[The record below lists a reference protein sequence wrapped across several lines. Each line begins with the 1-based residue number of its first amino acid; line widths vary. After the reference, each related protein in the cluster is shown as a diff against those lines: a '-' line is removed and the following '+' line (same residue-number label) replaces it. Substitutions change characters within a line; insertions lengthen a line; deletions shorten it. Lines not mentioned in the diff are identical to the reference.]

1 MAVARSVLKL
11 YNYLG
16 RKKEIFKPLRSKR
29 AGLYTCG
36 PTVYNYAHIG
46 NFRTYIFEDVLRRTL
61 EYSGHKV
68 NHVMNITDV
77 DDKTI
82 RGSKKARKTLK
93 EFTDFYAKEF
103 FKDVKKLNILRAE
116 KYPRA
121 TLHIKEMVGLIRMLL
136 KKKLAYRTEDG
147 VYFDISKFKPYG
159 KLSRLNKK
167 GLRAGT
173 RVAADE
179 YEKNEARD
187 FALWKTKK
195 PGEPSWP
202 SPFGRGRPGWHIEC
216 SAMSMKYLG
225 ASFDIHAGGV
235 DLIFPHHEDEIAQ
248 SEGATGRPFV
258 KYFVEGE
265 HLLVDGKKMSKS
277 LGNVYTI
284 GDVEEKGFAPLDFR
298 HFVLGAHYR
307 TQLNFTWQALEA
319 AHRARAGII
328 NSLERLKRGHRD
340 GDSKNEKTAAQFTA
354 RAEKLFQEALDD
366 DLNTPKAL
374 AVLNELIHYG
384 NSLLDKRR
392 LSVGAA
398 RIITATV
405 LKFDRVLGLNLKSA
419 KAASVPKEIMA
430 LVERREVLRK
440 EKKWAEADRLRQ
452 ELKKRGFI
460 IEDTPGGPIIKRQ

>member
-16 RKKEIFKPLRSKR
+16 RKKETFKPLRSKR

-82 RGSKKARKTLK
+82 RNSKKARKTLK
-93 EFTDFYAKEF
+93 EFTDFYTKEF
-103 FKDVKKLNILRAE
+103 FKDVKKLNILKAE

-121 TLHIKEMVGLIRMLL
+121 TLHIKEMVGLIRTLL

-159 KLSRLNKK
+159 KLSGAKLQKLK
-167 GLRAGT
+167 SGA

-179 YEKNEARD
+179 YTKEEARD

-195 PGEPSWP
+195 TGEPSWKA
-202 SPFGRGRPGWHIEC
+202 PFGEGRPGWHIEC

-277 LGNVYTI
+277 LGNIYTLQ
-284 GDVEEKGFAPLDFR
+284 DLAAKGFDPLDFR
-298 HFVLGAHYR
+298 YLVLGAHYR
-307 TQLNFTWQALEA
+307 TQLNFTWEALEA
-319 AHRARAGII
+319 AHRKRAGII
-328 NSLERLKRGHRD
+328 NSLERLKRRPHG
-340 GDSKNEKTAAQFTA
+340 GDSKNEKIAAQFTA
-354 RAEKLFQEALDD
+354 RAEKLFQDALAD

-430 LVERREVLRK
+430 PMPNLR
-440 EKKWAEADRLRQ
+440 LPN
-452 ELKKRGFI
+452 G
-460 IEDTPGGPIIKRQ
+460 